1 MSHSPD
7 NPPVAAH
14 KAARVAG
21 AYLIFAA
28 LWIFASDRFL
38 TLALDDPE
46 LLVRIGMAKGFAF
59 VAVTTLLLYL
69 VLRLWDDSSAEY
81 ATTASPAPR
90 LRKLAGIFLGLLLIV
105 PLIAF
110 SIVRLHGPHMRN
122 TAFADLR
129 AIAALKESQI
139 ESWLAERHGDA
150 EVLANAGILAQQAEQ
165 VALFDNAAARAYTAK
180 ILETYIAAYKKANG
194 FDSAILVDVSG
205 KVLLAVGEHDEVSAE
220 VQQKILPA
228 ALASGQVQRSDLYR
242 DATGQIHLDY
252 VVPLLGTAGNP
263 KKTAAL
269 AVLHAPVGRFLFPLI
284 QAWPT
289 PSRSGETLLVR
300 RDGDKV
306 LFLTELR
313 HRKGTALSLRLPLD
327 SPHIPAVAAV
337 LIGKALTMEGSD
349 YRGVAVFAATEPVA
363 DTSWHLVAKIDRE
376 EVLAPL
382 DLLIFWVSLVAF
394 VAVAAVATAMLLLWR
409 QMLRAHRLELDVQAA
424 AILRESEAKYRRLH
438 ESMRDAYAM
447 VDMSGHLI
455 DFNQTFREMLG
466 YSDEELH
473 SLTYSDLTPDR
484 WHESETRILT
494 EQVLVEG
501 QSQVYQ
507 KEYLRKDGT
516 PFPVELKTFLIRDE
530 NGQPEAMWAIVRDI
544 TERKQAEHAL
554 QESEKRYRLLFQS
567 LVAGFALHEIIC
579 DAHGKPVDYR
589 FLETNPAFRK
599 LTGLEA
605 VNLVGCTVLEALP
618 ETEPYWIERY
628 GQVALSGESIH
639 FEEYSATLGKYF
651 DVTAYSPQPGQFAVM
666 FLDITERK
674 RAEAEIRELNAN
686 LEKKVEERT
695 AQLKAIN
702 SELETFTYS
711 VSHDLKAPL
720 RGIDGYSRLLQEDH
734 AASLNEEGQ
743 AFLANIRKGAQ
754 QMNQLIEDLLAY
766 SRLERR
772 DLQTVRIEPGKVA
785 NAVVAE
791 FAEEIRARH
800 AVASVALPCLEVRA
814 DKDGL
819 AMILRNLIDNALKF
833 TRDTQQPTI
842 EIGGREEAETCI
854 LWVRD
859 NGIGFDMHFR
869 ERIFEIFQRL
879 QRAEDY
885 PGTGIGLAIARKAAQ
900 RMGGRIWAESTPGQ
914 ETTFFVELPK

>member
-7 NPPVAAH
+7 NPPVASR

-21 AYLIFAA
+21 AYLVFAA

-69 VLRLWDDSSAEY
+69 VLRLWDDSSTEY
-81 ATTASPAPR
+81 APTSSPAPR
-90 LRKLAGIFLGLLLIV
+90 LRKLAGIFFGLLLIV
-105 PLIAF
+105 PLIAY
-110 SIVRLHGPHMRN
+110 SIVRLHGPHMRG

-139 ESWLAERHGDA
+139 ESWLTERRGDA
-150 EVLANAGILAQQAEQ
+150 EVLANSGVLTRQAEQ
-165 VALFDNAAARAYTAK
+165 VALFDNAAARANTAK

-194 FDSAILVDVSG
+194 FDSAILVNASG
-205 KVLLAVGEHDEVSAE
+205 KVLLAVGEHDEISAE

-228 ALASGQVQRSDLYR
+228 ALGSGRVQRSDLYR

-252 VVPLLGTAGNP
+252 VVPLPGTAGSP
-263 KKTAAL
+263 QKTAAL
-269 AVLHAPVGRFLFPLI
+269 VVLHAPVGRFLFPLI
-284 QAWPT
+284 QTWPT

-313 HRKGTALSLRLPLD
+313 HRQGAAPSLRLPLD
-327 SPHIPAVAAV
+327 DRNIPAVAAV
-337 LIGKALTMEGSD
+337 LGGKALTMEGSD

-376 EVLAPL
+376 EVLTPL

-394 VAVAAVATAMLLLWR
+394 VAVAAVAAAMLLLWR
-409 QMLRAHRLELDVQAA
+409 QTLRAHRLELDVQAA
-424 AILRESEAKYRRLH
+424 ALLRESEAKYRRLH
-438 ESMRDAYAM
+438 ESMRDAFAM

-455 DFNQTFREMLG
+455 DFNQSFREMLG

-473 SLTYSDLTPDR
+473 SLTYSDLTPER
-484 WHESETRILT
+484 WHESETRILN

-501 QSQVYQ
+501 QSQVYE

-516 PFPVELKTFLIRDE
+516 LFPVELKTFLIRNE

-544 TERKQAEHAL
+544 TERK
-554 QESEKRYRLLFQS
+554 R
-567 LVAGFALHEIIC
+567 G
-579 DAHGKPVDYR
+579 
-589 FLETNPAFRK
+589 
-599 LTGLEA
+599 
-605 VNLVGCTVLEALP
+605 
-618 ETEPYWIERY
+618 
-628 GQVALSGESIH
+628 
-639 FEEYSATLGKYF
+639 
-651 DVTAYSPQPGQFAVM
+651 
-666 FLDITERK
+666 
-674 RAEAEIRELNAN
+674 EAEIRELNAN

-695 AQLKAIN
+695 TQLKAIN

-734 AASLNEEGQ
+734 ASSLNEEGQ

-772 DLQTVRIEPGKVA
+772 DLQTVRIEAEKVA
-785 NAVVAE
+785 NAVVTE

-800 AVASVALPCLEVRA
+800 AMVSVSTPCIEVSA
-814 DKDGL
+814 DTNGL

-859 NGIGFDMHFR
+859 NGIGFDMRFH

-885 PGTGIGLAIARKAAQ
+885 PGTGIGLAIVRKAAQ
-900 RMGGRIWAESTPGQ
+900 RMGGRVWAESTPDQG
-914 ETTFFVELPK
+914 TTFFVELPK